1 MGRGFKKFIND
12 VNEIILKTPPLTDN
26 IYCYRGSSVHYIKH
40 NNDDFDEQHIK
51 INKDAADMF
60 LSSRLASYSLNF
72 DKSYHY
78 LMKSDESD
86 KRCMYRTVI
95 TTGTPVLFIP
105 TISDAPDELEILTPI
120 NCLIAYRKYED
131 GSAEPFE
138 KNSFNNRHKNM
149 DYVQLKNLIQQIL

>member
-26 IYCYRGSSVHYIKH
+26 IYC
-40 NNDDFDEQHIK
+40 
-51 INKDAADMF
+51 
-60 LSSRLASYSLNF
+60 
-72 DKSYHY
+72 
-78 LMKSDESD
+78 
-86 KRCMYRTVI
+86 
-95 TTGTPVLFIP
+95 
-105 TISDAPDELEILTPI
+105 
-120 NCLIAYRKYED
+120 LIAYKKYED